1 MEKIIGQIIA
11 IEDMAQKVIEEAK
24 EENKNLDSSIKWSID
39 AKKHEIET
47 KVHEKSEHIQK
58 VEEEHAEKRIAEAEK
73 TIAKEKINL
82 EEIYNKNKD
91 AWIDKIFANIVND

>member
-1 MEKIIGQIIA
+1 
-11 IEDMAQKVIEEAK
+11 MAQKVIEEAK
-24 EENKNLDSSIKWSID
+24 EENKNLDSSIKQSID

-47 KVHEKSEHIQK
+47 KVHEKSEHIQQIEK
-58 VEEEHAEKRIAEAEK
+58 EHADKRIAEAEK

>member
-1 MEKIIGQIIA
+1 MTALLKR
-11 IEDMAQKVIEEAK
+11 
-24 EENKNLDSSIKWSID
+24 
-39 AKKHEIET
+39 

-58 VEEEHAEKRIAEAEK
+58 FEEEHAEKRIAEAEK